1 LRKLRTAVI
10 VAAIAGATLGV
21 APSSA
26 SAATTEVKPMA
37 GWVEHRGF
45 KSEFWCDLTRATW
58 LAAGYPT
65 APTHGCYRDLGGY
78 WFGHYQP

>member
-1 LRKLRTAVI
+1 
-10 VAAIAGATLGV
+10 
-21 APSSA
+21 
-26 SAATTEVKPMA
+26 MA